1 MGWDGSLPPKDLALG
16 DQADVTSSYSLVEIR
31 VRISNLTIDIRNK
44 TDSYGV
50 NQKDVVSF
58 AREIAAAA
66 EAEARPAT

>member
-1 MGWDGSLPPKDLALG
+1 M
-16 DQADVTSSYSLVEIR
+16 EIR